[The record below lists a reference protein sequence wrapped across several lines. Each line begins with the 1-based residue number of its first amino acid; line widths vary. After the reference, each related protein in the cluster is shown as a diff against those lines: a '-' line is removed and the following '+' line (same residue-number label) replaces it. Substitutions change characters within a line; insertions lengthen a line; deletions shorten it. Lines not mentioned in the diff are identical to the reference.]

1 MVHPLSTRAVSQ
13 KAFTR
18 ENNRWQP
25 LIAGLA
31 HDFVL
36 EKNFAKPRLNQ
47 INKWK
52 PVPMETNIHDCFSV
66 LGVIHLV
73 STARAKIDPEAQVSG
88 IVLA

>member
-1 MVHPLSTRAVSQ
+1 MATAYRWLSAR
-13 KAFTR
+13 FR
-18 ENNRWQP
+18 
-25 LIAGLA
+25 
-31 HDFVL
+31 
-36 EKNFAKPRLNQ
+36 AKPRLNQ